1 MLTFRVTGRGR
12 DTGRKR
18 QQQYVAADEAH
29 AKELA
34 EAEGT
39 SVESIEHLPDAP
51 PTERQLAYAKDLGIS
66 VPVDASIEDVS
77 DLIDARLHWDKPAEA
92 HHQAIAQR
100 YRVIFTQYTGKKAL
114 FDRLMAKLIEPGR
127 EQDLAAWFVYRVYRE
142 LVGGKADARIQS
154 PDEPIIQEIARQ
166 LARDDVVLKSIR
178 RYQGRD
184 LIWFGQWTAPDGVVH
199 EGGSNQ
205 TIAYKRASSMF
216 RDKLGTEL
224 RLGSQKQP
232 QPRIDR
238 RSFNA
243 VTTAKAKTGC
253 LSIIVI
259 GVISLLA
266 VAVGAAWIAKAVGEP
281 GTVGDPPRAV
291 NP

>member
-1 MLTFRVTGRGR
+1 MPTFRVTGRGR

-18 QQQYVAADEAH
+18 QQQYVAADEAR
-29 AKELA
+29 AKDLA

-39 SVESIEHLPDAP
+39 SVESIERLPDAP

-77 DLIDARLHWDKPAEA
+77 DLIDARLHGDKPAEA
-92 HHQAIAQR
+92 RHQAIAKR
-100 YRVIFTQYTGKKAL
+100 YGVIFTRYTGKKAL
-114 FDRLMAKLIEPGR
+114 FDRLMAKLIEPGL
-127 EQDLAAWFVYRVYRE
+127 EQDLVAWFIYRVYRE
-142 LVGGKADARIQS
+142 LVGGKTDARIQS
-154 PDEPIIQEIARQ
+154 PDEPTIQEIARQ
-166 LARDDVVLKSIR
+166 LACDEAALKSIR

-205 TIAYKRASSMF
+205 TIAYKRASSML
-216 RDKLGTEL
+216 RDKLGSEV
-224 RLGSQKQP
+224 RLGSQKPP

-238 RSFNA
+238 TSSTA

-253 LSIIVI
+253 LSIIVV

-266 VAVGAAWIAKAVGEP
+266 VAVGAAWIAKAVGQP
-281 GTVGDPPRAV
+281 GTVGDPAQAV
-291 NP
+291 SP